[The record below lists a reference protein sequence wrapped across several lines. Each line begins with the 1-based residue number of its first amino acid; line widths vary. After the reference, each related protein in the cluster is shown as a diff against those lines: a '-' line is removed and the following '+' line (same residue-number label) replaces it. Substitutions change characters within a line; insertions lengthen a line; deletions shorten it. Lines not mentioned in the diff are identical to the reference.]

1 MRVFAEKR
9 VSLDCPYCGEAIY
22 ETLSW
27 FKKTYSTCPACQRGL
42 SADQFAAVIGD
53 IEQAL
58 DADIEEMVKGA
69 PESGCC
75 GKKKS
80 GCQ

>member
-1 MRVFAEKR
+1 MRAEEK
-9 VSLDCPYCGEAIY
+9 VALDCPYCGEAIY

-27 FKKTYSTCPACQRGL
+27 FKKAYSTCPACQKGL
-42 SADQFAAVIGD
+42 AAGQFAAVIDD

-58 DADIEEMVKGA
+58 DTEIEEMVKGG

-75 GKKKS
+75 GKKQS
-80 GCQ
+80 GCG

>member
-1 MRVFAEKR
+1 MRAEEK

-27 FKKTYSTCPACQRGL
+27 FKKAYSTCPACQKGL
-42 SADQFAAVIGD
+42 AAGQFAAVIDD

-58 DADIEEMVKGA
+58 DTEIEEMVKGG

-80 GCQ
+80 GCG